1 MSPESTV
8 LSPQPD
14 AQFARLV
21 ELLVRALGTGD
32 RRLRTVDRGLR
43 TE

>member
-21 ELLVRALGTGD
+21 ELLVRALG
-32 RRLRTVDRGLR
+32 LETVDCGLW
-43 TE
+43 TVD